1 MTLRKALAV
10 LFAALAALVFGPGAA
25 SAAVEAHILR
35 IDPRA
40 GMNDGSPLLTTVV
53 EVVQLERLSDV
64 LAPCA
69 NLRGYDETLDCWSN
83 AIEKPNAMWKAFPFL
98 EQKARFVARVDGA
111 ENPLSFASKIDWASA
126 TKEPNVGTAWL
137 VALDISSGMGARYA
151 DAREVAYA
159 FVASMRPNDI
169 MNLILFDDRTNVY
182 VADSKWKTFAQREDL
197 VKILSQF
204 TTTSPSHGQSRQ
216 LFDQIKQMTKTGFG
230 DLGNVGGSVAVKDIP
245 LHQAM
250 VVLSNG
256 AGRNDPGTTG
266 PAGELFKQYIS
277 KGRFPDDNPLAPKTP
292 LPIISIL
299 FPNPGGGLA
308 DSLYRGNDA
317 TFMQNL
323 ANVEIG
329 GYFNVVRSGQG
340 KAKAPTIVKNVRS
353 RFDAMHIVKWRLSCL
368 NPTAEQSFKLAFV
381 DTNPAIKPDGTFDN
395 VPIGMDPSR
404 WPLDVNVAQTK
415 AEADANPLYPGGT
428 FRVYGNFCW
437 GSDKGRAT
445 AYFVPAGT
453 RPDPN
458 ASSSD
463 PEVAK
468 KAMATLTSQGMKSTA
483 IDADAVSVVFQVP
496 DDERVLEGTGDA
508 AVTRL
513 VIVDQKVGRASGVTE
528 KTVLTLKAQK
538 KPINWLLILGIAGGV
553 VVVGLLV
560 IVMIRGGGGGGGKR
574 KRSAQ
579 PPAPVVAG
587 GYGAPPGG
595 GYGAPPGGGYGAPP
609 GGGYGAPPPGGGY
622 GAPPGGGQSFSP
634 DNQAG
639 GMVAGG
645 VVQLRCPAC
654 GMMTMATPGQASV
667 CFSCGQ
673 PLPADVTRGGGAVQ
687 PAQGFSFD
695 RGHAGP
701 ARASTEPLRRPS
713 RTAGALPR

>member
-1 MTLRKALAV
+1 VKQALLRILVALAV
-10 LFAALAALVFGPGAA
+10 LVAARGPAE
-25 SAAVEAHILR
+25 AAVEAHILR

-40 GMNDGSPLLTTVV
+40 GMAEGAPLLTTVV

-64 LAPCA
+64 LQPCG
-69 NLRGYDETLDCWSN
+69 NLRGYEETLDCWSS

-98 EQKARFVARVDGA
+98 EQKARLVARVDGA
-111 ENPLSFASKIDWASA
+111 ENPLSYHSKIEWAAA

-137 VALDISSGMGARYA
+137 VALDISSGMGPRYA

-204 TTTSPSHGQSRQ
+204 TTTSPSHGQNRA
-216 LFDQIKQMTKTGFG
+216 LFDQIKQMTRTGFG
-230 DLGNVGGSVAVKDIP
+230 DLGNVGGSVAVGAIP

-256 AGRNDPGTTG
+256 AGRNDPATMG
-266 PAGELFKQYIS
+266 PAADAFKMYIS
-277 KGRFPDDNPLAPKTP
+277 KGRFPDDNPLSPKTP
-292 LPIISIL
+292 LPIISVL

-329 GYFNVVRSGQG
+329 GYFNVVRGGQG
-340 KAKAPTIVKNVRS
+340 KGKAPTIVKNVRD
-353 RFDAMHIVKWRLSCL
+353 RFDRMHIVKWRLACL
-368 NPTAEQSFKLAFV
+368 NPTAEQTFKLAFV
-381 DTNPAIKPDGTFDN
+381 DTNPAIKPDGTFEN

-415 AEADANPLYPGGT
+415 AEADANPIYPGGT

-453 RPDPN
+453 KPDPN

-468 KAMATLTSQGMKSTA
+468 RAMATLTAQGMKATA
-483 IDADAVSVVFQVP
+483 VDADAVSVVFQVP
-496 DDERVLEGTGDA
+496 DDEKVLEGTGDA

-513 VIVDQKVGRASGVTE
+513 VIVDQKVGRASGVSE

-538 KPINWLLILGIAGGV
+538 KPINWLLILGITGGV

-574 KRSAQ
+574 RRGAQ
-579 PPAPVVAG
+579 PPPAPIVAGGGHGGPPG
-587 GYGAPPGG
+587 GYGAPPGGYGGPPGG
-595 GYGAPPGGGYGAPP
+595 GYGAPPGGYGGPP
-609 GGGYGAPPPGGGY
+609 GGGYGG
-622 GAPPGGGQSFSP
+622 PPGGGQSYAP
-634 DNQAG
+634 DPAAG
-639 GMVAGG
+639 GGG
-645 VVQLRCPAC
+645 VVQVQCPAC
-654 GMMTMATPGQASV
+654 AMTTMATPGQASV

-673 PLPADVTRGGGAVQ
+673 PLPADLTLQASKGGGGVAQ
-687 PAQGFSFD
+687 MAQGF
-695 RGHAGP
+695 P
-701 ARASTEPLRRPS
+701 AHRRNARPGRASAQPVR
-713 RTAGALPR
+713 GA